1 MTSHPSE
8 DGIRENS
15 PGAEHKRTPAPDE
28 EAVLREEVGEVAPG
42 PEGGRV
48 IGSPFAADEALLDRD
63 AEQDQIEFYEDQSN
77 QRAGDW
83 GPAQSQ
89 QTNVGNRENDHLRDR
104 QYADAQE
111 VKQEDPGQEE
121 GKVRRSVGFIF
132 CLK

>member
-1 MTSHPSE
+1 MTSHPSQ
-8 DGIRENS
+8 DRIRENS

-42 PEGGRV
+42 PEGGRM
-48 IGSPFAADEALLDRD
+48 IGSPFASDEGLLDRD

-89 QTNVGNRENDHLRDR
+89 QTNVHDREDDHLGDG
-104 QYADAQE
+104 QHADEQE
-111 VKQEDPGQEE
+111 VPGQEE
-121 GKVRRSVGFIF
+121 RKVRQSVGFILR
-132 CLK
+132 LK